1 MPAIEVKNLS
11 KSFGEV
17 KAVNNISFDVEEGSI
32 FGLLGPNGAGKTTT
46 LRMIYG
52 VLRPDSG
59 SVRVLGI
66 DVWEEPRKAKSLM
79 GVMPEDTGIYPRL
92 TAEENLI
99 YFGKMRGMDEHK
111 LRRRVS
117 ELLKILGLEEK
128 RFTIADK
135 LSKGQKQKVAFARA
149 ILDEPPI
156 LILDEPTLG
165 VDVMSAREI
174 RNMIVDYAR
183 AGRTVILSTHN
194 MWEAEK
200 LCTHVGI
207 ISEGKMR
214 YVGKREDLE
223 KLYEEKEFEEIFLRM
238 VRGEVIEK
246 VV

>member
-1 MPAIEVKNLS
+1 
-11 KSFGEV
+11 
-17 KAVNNISFDVEEGSI
+17 
-32 FGLLGPNGAGKTTT
+32 
-46 LRMIYG
+46 
-52 VLRPDSG
+52 
-59 SVRVLGI
+59 
-66 DVWEEPRKAKSLM
+66 M

-135 LSKGQKQKVAFARA
+135 LSKGQRQKVAFARA

>member
-1 MPAIEVKNLS
+1 MSAIEVRNLS
-11 KSFGEV
+11 RSFGEV
-17 KAVNNISFDVEEGSI
+17 KAVNGISFDVEEGSI

-66 DVWEEPRKAKSLM
+66 DVWKEPRRAKSLM

-99 YFGKMRGMDEHK
+99 YFGKMRGMDERK
-111 LRRRVS
+111 LRKRVS
-117 ELLKILGLEEK
+117 ELLGILGLEEK

-135 LSKGQKQKVAFARA
+135 LSKGQRQKVAFARA

-207 ISEGKMR
+207 ISEGRMR

-238 VRGEVIEK
+238 VRGEVVEK

>member
-1 MPAIEVKNLS
+1 MPAVEVKNLS

-59 SVRVLGI
+59 SVRVLGV
-66 DVWEEPRKAKSLM
+66 DVWEEPRRAKSLM

-135 LSKGQKQKVAFARA
+135 LSKGQRQKVAFARA

>member
-1 MPAIEVKNLS
+1 MSAVEVKNLS

-59 SVRVLGI
+59 SVRVLGV
-66 DVWEEPRKAKSLM
+66 DVWEEPRRAKSLM

-135 LSKGQKQKVAFARA
+135 LSKGQRQKVAFARA

>member
-1 MPAIEVKNLS
+1 MPAVEVKSLS

>member
-1 MPAIEVKNLS
+1 MPAVEVKNLS

>member
-1 MPAIEVKNLS
+1 MSAVEVKNLS

-59 SVRVLGI
+59 SVRVLGV
-66 DVWEEPRKAKSLM
+66 DVWEEPRRAKSLM

-135 LSKGQKQKVAFARA
+135 LSKGQRQKVAFARA

-194 MWEAEK
+194 MWEAER